1 MPPLQ
6 RTEARVRADLIEVHR
21 YELDLDLTRPGDV
34 FGCTTVIRFGCAR
47 PGAGTFLDL
56 RPAALR
62 RVVLNGRVLDP
73 ADLADH
79 RFPLA
84 DLAADNELLIEA
96 DMAYSRTGEGLHRFT
111 DPLDGETYLHS
122 SCAPDLAPLLF
133 ACFDQPDLKAPFVL
147 AVTAPAGWT
156 VLGNAAGEQVAAGR
170 WEFAPTPPISTYL
183 AVVVAGPLHS
193 VHAEHDGIPLGLHSR
208 RSLAADLDREADELF
223 EVTAASF
230 DRLHELFAD
239 RYAFGR
245 YDQAFVPELNW
256 GAMENPGCVVFAEES
271 LFHSAPTEADR
282 ANRAV
287 VIAHEMAHM
296 WFGDLATMRWWDD
309 LWLNESFAEY
319 LGYRVAVENTRF
331 TDAWTHFA
339 TLRKGWGYDA
349 DQRPS
354 THPIAASGIE
364 SLAEAM
370 ANFDGISYA
379 KGAAALRQLVAWL
392 GDDAFFEGVNAHLAR
407 HRFGNADLADLLDAL
422 ATASGRD
429 VPGWASLWLRTSGVD
444 TLRVERSA
452 DGATELVA
460 DGSRPH
466 LVGVG
471 VFEGRPPV
479 LTSRVEVE
487 VGPGGRARLRDAP
500 AAVTPAEPA
509 APIGQG
515 PGTALV
521 LPNHGDLTW
530 AKIRLDADSWRT
542 VTGSLS
548 AIDEPLTRAVLWAAA
563 RDLVRDAELSPAA
576 YLDLVAAHLPA
587 ERTDSIVQ
595 SVLTFAGSKVVGHYL
610 APDRRPAGHALL
622 AGVARRLLAVPDAD
636 PGLRLAALG
645 AAIDNATDPAELESW
660 LATGPADR
668 PATAPDGRPRG
679 AGSVAAPAGP
689 PTAAGDRPSAAPAA
703 ETLGG
708 PAVPPLSSDLRWA
721 ALARLAA
728 LGAVTDGRLLA
739 ELATDPSSSAHQGAA
754 RARAAL
760 PDPAAKERAWRGL
773 FTDGELSTY
782 LITATA
788 QGFWQS
794 GGEDLHREY
803 LRRYFAEVPGVGAR
817 GDSVASVLGGRLFPA
832 GHSTPDTMRAAEACL
847 AAADEAED
855 ATPVLRR
862 ALADQLDDL
871 RRAVRVR
878 ERFSGE

>member
-56 RPAALR
+56 RPATLR
-62 RVVLNGRVLDP
+62 RVVLNGRALDP

-111 DPLDGETYLHS
+111 DPLDGEVYVHS

-133 ACFDQPDLKAPFVL
+133 ACFDQPDLKASFVL
-147 AVTAPAGWT
+147 GVTAPAGWT
-156 VLGNAAGEQVAAGR
+156 VLGNAAGEHVGGGR

-183 AVVVAGPLHS
+183 AVVAAGPLHS

-256 GAMENPGCVVFAEES
+256 GAMENPGCVLFAEEF

-287 VIAHEMAHM
+287 VVAHEMAHM
-296 WFGDLATMRWWDD
+296 WFGDLVTMRWWDD

-319 LGYRVAVENTRF
+319 LGYRVTVESTRF

-364 SLAEAM
+364 SLSEAM

-379 KGAAALRQLVAWL
+379 KGAAALRQLVVWL

-444 TLRVERSA
+444 TLRVERAA
-452 DGATELVA
+452 DGAVELVA

-479 LTSRVEVE
+479 LRSRVEVE
-487 VGPGGRARLRDAP
+487 VEPGGRVRVPDSPDA
-500 AAVTPAEPA
+500 VDA
-509 APIGQG
+509 APVGQG

-530 AKIRLDADSWRT
+530 AKVRLDADSWRT
-542 VTGSLS
+542 VTASLS
-548 AIDEPLTRAVLWAAA
+548 AIEDPLTRAVLWAAA
-563 RDLVRDAELSPAA
+563 RDLVRDADLSPAA

-595 SVLTFAGSKVVGHYL
+595 SVLTFAGSKVVGSYL

-622 AGVARRLLAVPDAD
+622 AGVARRLLDVPDAD
-636 PGLRLAALG
+636 QGLRLAALG
-645 AAIDNATDPAELESW
+645 AAIDNATDPAELEPW
-660 LATGPADR
+660 LADGGAVDQPA
-668 PATAPDGRPRG
+668 PVGRPPG
-679 AGSVAAPAGP
+679 DGSVVASVVPPAAG
-689 PTAAGDRPSAAPAA
+689 GDRPSAVPAAAPGGPGPAAPA
-703 ETLGG
+703 
-708 PAVPPLSSDLRWA
+708 LSSDLRWA

-728 LGAVTDGRLLA
+728 LGEVTDDRLDA
-739 ELATDPSSSAHQGAA
+739 ELAADPSGSAHQGAA

-773 FTDGELSTY
+773 FTDGELSPH

-794 GGEDLHREY
+794 GSEELHGEY
-803 LRRYFAEVPGVGAR
+803 QRRYFADVPTVGAR
-817 GDSVASVLGGRLFPA
+817 GDAVASVLGGRLFPA
-832 GHSTPDTMRAAEACL
+832 GHSTPDTVLAAGACL
-847 AAADEAED
+847 AAADKAED

-871 RRAVRVR
+871 RRAVRIR
-878 ERFSGE
+878 ERFAGE